1 MSTTSNLT
9 ALEHIGSARNAF
21 ADLEHWLYSH
31 TSTTHKLHS
40 IEVEQERRGREVLP
54 LMLQAHIDSRGD
66 GCVGDGLVVNPQGS
80 SKEIVYRHKR
90 LRSRRLITV
99 FGPVSITRME
109 YSSRGQH
116 SLYPLDAVLGLPARS
131 YSYEIQ
137 RRLVKAA
144 VKGPFDEAIEEL
156 ADALGVNLWV
166 WLLFGNELPPLH
178 GLKEALLVVVNMEGP
193 VLLEM
198 L

>member
-1 MSTTSNLT
+1 MRTASNLT

-31 TSTTHKLHS
+31 TSTTHKLHT
-40 IEVEQERRGREVLP
+40 IEVEQERRGREVLR

-66 GCVGDGLVVNPQGS
+66 GCVGDGLVGNPQGS
-80 SKEIVYRHKR
+80 SEEIVYRHKR

-116 SLYPLDAVLGLPARS
+116 SPARNGWQTARAS
-131 YSYEIQ
+131 SS
-137 RRLVKAA
+137 
-144 VKGPFDEAIEEL
+144 G
-156 ADALGVNLWV
+156 
-166 WLLFGNELPPLH
+166 
-178 GLKEALLVVVNMEGP
+178 
-193 VLLEM
+193 
-198 L
+198 

>member
-1 MSTTSNLT
+1 MRTASNLT

-40 IEVEQERRGREVLP
+40 IEVEQERRGREVLR

-80 SKEIVYRHKR
+80 SEEIVYRHKR

-99 FGPVSITRME
+99 FGPVSIRRME
-109 YSSRGQH
+109 YSSRDRKSTRLNSSHGYISYAVFCLKKKMRSTVTVSAQTLRWYYGLVIDPYSLTIRRAGGQMIVAQVH
-116 SLYPLDAVLGLPARS
+116 VDAWNLTIDLYV
-131 YSYEIQ
+131 Q
-137 RRLVKAA
+137 FHTTLV
-144 VKGPFDEAIEEL
+144 
-156 ADALGVNLWV
+156 
-166 WLLFGNELPPLH
+166 
-178 GLKEALLVVVNMEGP
+178 
-193 VLLEM
+193 
-198 L
+198 

>member
-1 MSTTSNLT
+1 MRTASNLT

-40 IEVEQERRGREVLP
+40 IEVEQERRGREVLR

-66 GCVGDGLVVNPQGS
+66 GCVGDGLVGNPQGS
-80 SKEIVYRHKR
+80 SEEIVYRHKR

-99 FGPVSITRME
+99 FGPVSIRRME

-116 SLYPLDAVLGLPARS
+116 CLYPLDGVLALPARS
-131 YSYEIQ
+131 YCYELR

-144 VKGPFDEAIEEL
+144 VQRPVAAAIEEL
-156 ADALGVNLWV
+156 ADARGVK
-166 WLLFGNELPPLH
+166 H
-178 GLKEALLVVVNMEGP
+178 SRRTAVVIVAGA
-193 VLLEM
+193 
-198 L
+198 

>member
-1 MSTTSNLT
+1 MRTASNLT

-31 TSTTHKLHS
+31 TSTTHKLHT
-40 IEVEQERRGREVLP
+40 IEVEQERRGREVLR

-66 GCVGDGLVVNPQGS
+66 GCVGDGLVGNPQGS
-80 SKEIVYRHKR
+80 SEEIVYRHKR

-144 VKGPFDEAIEEL
+144 VKRSEEHTS
-156 ADALGVNLWV
+156 
-166 WLLFGNELPPLH
+166 ELQSPSVISYAVFC
-178 GLKEALLVVVNMEGP
+178 LKKKNRTGCRQAYYCSYRDVHDRKS
-193 VLLEM
+193 
-198 L
+198 

>member
-1 MSTTSNLT
+1 MRTASNLT

-21 ADLEHWLYSH
+21 ADLKHWLYSP
-31 TSTTHKLHS
+31 TPTPPSLHS
-40 IEVEQERRGREVLP
+40 IEVEQERWGREVLR

-109 YSSRGQH
+109 YSSRGQP
-116 SLYPLDAVLGLPARS
+116 SLYPHDA
-131 YSYEIQ
+131 I
-137 RRLVKAA
+137 
-144 VKGPFDEAIEEL
+144 L
-156 ADALGVNLWV
+156 A
-166 WLLFGNELPPLH
+166 LH
-178 GLKEALLVVVNMEGP
+178 AEP
-193 VLLEM
+193 
-198 L
+198 